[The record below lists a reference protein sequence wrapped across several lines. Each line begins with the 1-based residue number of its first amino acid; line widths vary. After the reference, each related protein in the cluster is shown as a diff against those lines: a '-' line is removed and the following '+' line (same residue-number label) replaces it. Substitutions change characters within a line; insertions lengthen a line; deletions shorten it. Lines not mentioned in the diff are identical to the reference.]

1 MTLEQFDEALLRWG
15 ADLDRWPQQQ
25 RRAGQELLSVNAE
38 AQSLLDEMT
47 KMGVAIDGA
56 ITDETAAGVVS
67 ATVQQAIA
75 RRHENQSLMSLLPVR
90 RILGWGSLAG
100 IGGGAASVLLPV
112 SAGTPALLTIALGG
126 LLP

>member
-15 ADLDRWPQQQ
+15 PDLDRWPQQQ
-25 RRAGQELLSVNAE
+25 QQAGQELLSVNAE

-47 KMGVAIDGA
+47 KMGVAIDA
-56 ITDETAAGVVS
+56 TIMDETAAGVVS

-75 RRHENQSLMSLLPVR
+75 RRHENQSLMSLLPVG

-112 SAGTPALLTIALGG
+112 SASTPALLTIALGG